1 MIAIYLAPVY
11 IILNLY
17 ILRWAYLW
25 MGSCHSILRTMAF
38 RTIFAIIYA
47 IVATSLVSGFFIK
60 KPRVLH
66 RALKITGNYF
76 LGIFLYSLMIVMA
89 ADLGRL
95 FFKYVCKV
103 SWIHSRIAFNVAGAV
118 CVLLIIG
125 LCIRGIIHAKYIKVT
140 TL

>member
-76 LGIFLYSLMIVMA
+76 LGIFLYSLMISDGYFSNMYA
-89 ADLGRL
+89 EYRG
-95 FFKYVCKV
+95 F
-103 SWIHSRIAFNVAGAV
+103 IHGLPLMLQ
-118 CVLLIIG
+118 VLSV
-125 LCIRGIIHAKYIKVT
+125 LC
-140 TL
+140 

>member
-38 RTIFAIIYA
+38 RTIFAIIYT
-47 IVATSLVSGFFIK
+47 IVSTSLVSGFFIK

-95 FFKYVCKV
+95 FSNMYAECRGFT
-103 SWIHSRIAFNVAGAV
+103 HELPLMLQ
-118 CVLLIIG
+118 VLSV
-125 LCIRGIIHAKYIKVT
+125 LC
-140 TL
+140 

>member
-38 RTIFAIIYA
+38 RTIFAIIYT
-47 IVATSLVSGFFIK
+47 IVSTSLVSGFFIK

-76 LGIFLYSLMIVMA
+76 LGILLADDRDGGRSRTVIFQICMQSVVDSLTNC
-89 ADLGRL
+89 L
-95 FFKYVCKV
+95 
-103 SWIHSRIAFNVAGAV
+103 
-118 CVLLIIG
+118 
-125 LCIRGIIHAKYIKVT
+125 
-140 TL
+140 

>member
-47 IVATSLVSGFFIK
+47 IVSTSLVSGFFIK

-66 RALKITGNYF
+66 HGLPLMLQVLSVYC
-76 LGIFLYSLMIVMA
+76 LSL
-89 ADLGRL
+89 
-95 FFKYVCKV
+95 
-103 SWIHSRIAFNVAGAV
+103 V
-118 CVLLIIG
+118 CVSGELSMQN
-125 LCIRGIIHAKYIKVT
+125 
-140 TL
+140 TLK

>member
-47 IVATSLVSGFFIK
+47 IVSTSLVSGFFIK
-60 KPRVLH
+60 KPRVL
-66 RALKITGNYF
+66 A
-76 LGIFLYSLMIVMA
+76 
-89 ADLGRL
+89 
-95 FFKYVCKV
+95 
-103 SWIHSRIAFNVAGAV
+103 SRIKNNRKLFSRYFS
-118 CVLLIIG
+118 LLTDDRKG
-125 LCIRGIIHAKYIKVT
+125 G
-140 TL
+140 

>member
-47 IVATSLVSGFFIK
+47 IVSTSLVSGFFIK

-76 LGIFLYSLMIVMA
+76 LGIFSNMYAKYRGFIHGLPLMLQVLSVYCLSL
-89 ADLGRL
+89 
-95 FFKYVCKV
+95 
-103 SWIHSRIAFNVAGAV
+103 V
-118 CVLLIIG
+118 CVSGELSMQN
-125 LCIRGIIHAKYIKVT
+125 
-140 TL
+140 TLK

>member
-47 IVATSLVSGFFIK
+47 IVSTSLVSGFFIK
-60 KPRVLH
+60 KPR
-66 RALKITGNYF
+66 
-76 LGIFLYSLMIVMA
+76 A
-89 ADLGRL
+89 AA
-95 FFKYVCKV
+95 
-103 SWIHSRIAFNVAGAV
+103 SRIKNNRKLFSRYFS
-118 CVLLIIG
+118 LLADDRNG
-125 LCIRGIIHAKYIKVT
+125 G
-140 TL
+140 